1 MTQIRKGARRRW
13 VPALLVTVIAVAG
26 LASVMATT
34 ASGKSSAATPIK
46 LGILTDCKGAFGAFY
61 EDDIAGAEAALV
73 LYAGAKPK
81 NPNKP
86 SAGLTGG
93 QVGGHPIQIVGYGCG
108 SDQADLAIKET
119 KRLMEQLGAD
129 IMIGPLS
136 GDEAIAVAH
145 YAQAHPTKTFIN
157 GTAASQDPTLQ
168 IAPKNFFRY
177 NGDGAQ
183 WNAGIGDLAYKKLH
197 WRKAAIIM
205 DDYSFAWTS
214 AAGMIADFCAVGGQ
228 ITKRVF
234 PPLNTTDYS
243 SYARQLPAPNK
254 VDGYF
259 WVVGGTGTVPSLK
272 AFEAAYGPLT
282 ASKVIGN
289 LFFEVTGNFEQ
300 IAPHVSGAY
309 VGGFG
314 TPGGDY
320 HSAAANAY
328 YKANATVWKTIPGL
342 GTGGA
347 PVPAATQFGG
357 GFYYNYYKAGWALV
371 KGLNIVHGN
380 ITSQKPLQAALAKV
394 VLNGPFGVVKLDANR
409 QAIED
414 EWSYQIIAKPGK
426 TLVKT
431 VQWIPKVNQTFG
443 GTFGAHKP
451 PPSRSFPPCVKR
463 SLPWSGKEKPVVN
476 GVIQK

>member
-1 MTQIRKGARRRW
+1 MRYVTGRRRRTW
-13 VPALLVTVIAVAG
+13 LGAGLGAVAAAAIIAG
-26 LASVMATT
+26 IVAATAT
-34 ASGKSSAATPIK
+34 GKSSATTPIK
-46 LGILTDCKGAFGAFY
+46 IGILSDCQGAFGAFY
-61 EDDIAGAEAALV
+61 DDDIAGAEAAFA

-86 SAGLTGG
+86 SAGITGG
-93 QVGGHPIQIVGYGCG
+93 AVAGHPLQIVGFGC
-108 SDQADLAIKET
+108 SNDRADTAIKET

-129 IMIGPLS
+129 ILIGPLS
-136 GDEAIAVAH
+136 GDEAIAVAN
-145 YAQAHPTKTFIN
+145 YAKAHPTKTFIN

-168 IAPKNFFRY
+168 IAPKNFFRF

-183 WNAGIGDLAYKKLH
+183 WNAGVGDLAYHKLG

-214 AAGMIADFCAVGGQ
+214 GAGLIADFCAVGGK
-228 ITKRVF
+228 ITSRVF

-243 SYARQLPAPNK
+243 SYVRQLPPPSK

-272 AFEAAYGPLT
+272 AFEQAYGPLS
-282 ASKVIGN
+282 AKNVIGN

-328 YKANATVWKTIPGL
+328 NKANGGIWKTIPPL
-342 GTGGA
+342 GKA
-347 PVPAATQFGG
+347 SAQFGG
-357 GFYYNYYKAGWALV
+357 GFYYNYFKAGWALV
-371 KGLNIVHGN
+371 NALKAVKGDISGG
-380 ITSQKPLQAALAKV
+380 QKALQAALGKV
-394 VLNGPFGVVKLDANR
+394 VLNGPFGTVKLDANR

-414 EWSYQIIAKPGK
+414 EWSYQIIAKPGQ

-431 VQWIPKVNQTFG
+431 VQWIPQVNQTFG
-443 GTFGAHKP
+443 GTFAASKP
-451 PPSRSFPPCVKR
+451 PPGRSFPPCATR

>member
-1 MTQIRKGARRRW
+1 MYMSHVRKRGR
-13 VPALLVTVIAVAG
+13 VLPAALAVVFAVAA
-26 LASVMATT
+26 LAAVFATS
-34 ASGKSSAATPIK
+34 ASGKSSATPIK
-46 LGILTDCKGAFGAFY
+46 IGILTDCKGAFGAFFD
-61 EDDIAGAEAALV
+61 DDIAGAEAAFA

-86 SAGLTGG
+86 SAGITGG
-93 QVGGHPIQIVGYGCG
+93 SIGGHPIQIVGFGCG

-129 IMIGPLS
+129 ILIGPLS

-168 IAPKNFFRY
+168 IAPKNFFRF

-183 WNAGIGDLAYKKLH
+183 WNAGVGDLAYHKLH

-282 ASKVIGN
+282 AKKVIGN

-309 VGGFG
+309 AGGFG

-320 HSAAANAY
+320 HSAAATAY
-328 YKANATVWKTIPGL
+328 TKANSTVWKTIPPL
-342 GTGGA
+342 G
-347 PVPAATQFGG
+347 AAAAQFGG
-357 GFYYNYYKAGWALV
+357 GFYYNYFKAGWALV
-371 KGLNIVHGN
+371 KALNTVGGN
-380 ITSQKPLQAALAKV
+380 ISSQKPLQAALAKV

-414 EWSYQIIAKPGK
+414 EWSYQIISKPGQ

-443 GTFGAHKP
+443 GTFAASKP
-451 PPSRSFPPCVKR
+451 SPSRTFPPCVKR
-463 SLPWSGKEKPVVN
+463 SLPWSGHERPVVN
-476 GVIQK
+476 GVIK

>member
-1 MTQIRKGARRRW
+1 MP
-13 VPALLVTVIAVAG
+13 VLLATVLAVA
-26 LASVMATT
+26 AVAAIMATA
-34 ASGKSSAATPIK
+34 ASGRSAAGTPIK
-46 LGILTDCKGAFGAFY
+46 IAILTDCKGAFGAFY
-61 EDDIAGAEAALV
+61 DDDIAGALAPFIQF
-73 LYAGAKPK
+73 AGAKAK
-81 NPNKP
+81 NPKKP
-86 SAGLTGG
+86 SAGISGG
-93 QVGGHPIQIVGYGCG
+93 QIGGHPIQIVGYGCG

-119 KRLMEQLGAD
+119 KRLMEQLGGQ
-129 IMIGPLS
+129 ILIGPLS

-183 WNAGIGDLAYKKLH
+183 WNAGIGDLAYRKLH

-214 AAGMIADFCAVGGQ
+214 AAGMIADFCAVGGK
-228 ITKRVF
+228 IVKRVF

-243 SYARQLPAPNK
+243 SFARQLPAPDK

-272 AFEAAYGPLT
+272 AFETAYGPLS

-309 VGGFG
+309 AGGFG

-328 YKANATVWKTIPGL
+328 YKSQGKIWKQIPPL
-342 GTGGA
+342 G
-347 PVPAATQFGG
+347 AASAQFGG
-357 GFYYNYYKAGWALV
+357 GFYYNYYKAGWALE
-371 KGLNIVHGN
+371 KALETVHGN
-380 ITSQKPLQAALAKV
+380 IATQKPLQAALAKV
-394 VLNGPFGVVKLDANR
+394 KLAGAFGLVVLDKNR

-414 EWSYQIIAKPGK
+414 EWSYQIIAKPGQ

-431 VQWIPKVNQTFG
+431 VQWIPKVTQTFG

-476 GVIQK
+476 GVIKK

>member
-1 MTQIRKGARRRW
+1 MTYVRKRGRRFWLPAGIGALAAAA
-13 VPALLVTVIAVAG
+13 ALAAAFAASAV
-26 LASVMATT
+26 
-34 ASGKSSAATPIK
+34 GKTSAATPIK
-46 LGILTDCKGAFGAFY
+46 IGILSDCQGAFGAFY
-61 EDDIAGAEAALV
+61 DTDIGGALAALAQYTGGH
-73 LYAGAKPK
+73 LK

-86 SAGLTGG
+86 SAGFVGG
-93 QVGGHPIQIVGYGCG
+93 TVAGHPIQIVGFGC
-108 SDQADLAIKET
+108 SNDRADTAIKET
-119 KRLMEQLGAD
+119 KRLVEQLGAD
-129 IMIGPLS
+129 ILIGPLS
-136 GDEAIAVAH
+136 GDEAIAVAN
-145 YAQAHPTKTFIN
+145 YAKSHPTKTFIN

-183 WNAGIGDLAYKKLH
+183 WNAGAGDLAYKKLG

-214 AAGMIADFCAVGGQ
+214 GAGLIADFCAVGGQ

-243 SYARQLPAPNK
+243 SYVRQLPAPDK

-272 AFEAAYGPLT
+272 AFEQAYGPLS
-282 ASKVIGN
+282 AKNVMGN

-314 TPGGDY
+314 TPGTDY
-320 HSAAANAY
+320 HSAAATAY
-328 YKANATVWKTIPGL
+328 FKNVAKYIKSIPPFGKTSIPE
-342 GTGGA
+342 
-347 PVPAATQFGG
+347 VYG
-357 GFYYNYYKAGWALV
+357 GFFYNYYKAAWALSLAL
-371 KGLNIVHGN
+371 KATGGDLSGG
-380 ITSQKPLQAALAKV
+380 QKALQAALAKV
-394 VLNGPFGVVKLDANR
+394 VLNGPFGTVKLDANR

-414 EWSYQIIAKPGK
+414 EWSYQIIAKPGQ

-443 GTFGAHKP
+443 GTFAA
-451 PPSRSFPPCVKR
+451 
-463 SLPWSGKEKPVVN
+463 
-476 GVIQK
+476 